1 MKRFLSL
8 VLSLVMVM
16 SLVTISAGA
25 KDFTDDEKITYD
37 EAVAVISEI
46 GVVSGDK
53 DGSFRPTD
61 SLTRQAAAKI
71 ICNMILGPTT
81 AVELHADTAPY
92 RDVPANYEFAG
103 YIAYC
108 QKQGIISGYND
119 GTFRPTAP
127 LTGYAFMKM
136 LLGALGYD
144 AKVEQYEGPNWSI
157 NVAKRALGIGLA
169 EGQTSE
175 FSGIKPVTR
184 EEAALYA
191 FNTLQADLVK
201 YGTRLTTN
209 VNGTEVTLA
218 SGEAESRTWE
228 SQQTRVNN
236 IREDNIVQ
244 FAEEYF
250 RKLEKE
256 RGRDD
261 FERPG
266 YTWLYDREEIGTY
279 VDWSLQVGENY
290 TKGVS
295 GRDLYDL
302 LDATNLK
309 ENDLTYYA
317 NGLVPGADNPT
328 ANDPASFANGGD
340 NIIVR
345 DDVNRANQKD
355 VGITGNGVLTQVFL
369 DKDHKEITVTSISTF
384 LVKATGDYNE
394 KREDAP
400 FDVYTK
406 YGDYTTGHSFTKNVD
421 IDDCAAVADVK
432 EDDWFLAKITYKNN
446 PGCNGTSDG
455 NVVELVEPEILDE
468 STVTKFSASKTG
480 LGNGNVTKV
489 TVGGTEYKNNENAYY
504 DTDVLDEYDAT
515 LLTDAKYNV
524 YLDEYGFFIGVDLFE
539 GTKNYVFITG
549 FDRPTSN
556 LSIKT
561 ADAAAIFLDGTMQ
574 NIKVNV
580 SATNDNIEDI
590 NTRYGGSDPGKHG
603 EYFLKW
609 DADLAVTAQD
619 DGMYAL
625 NRWFTYTTNKDGV
638 YTLKPATRM
647 VVRQYGVETTIK
659 TDNLFVD
666 DNVLVAA
673 DRPYQDLGASG
684 LYSVPAPYGAS
695 VTTRERVYGNDDSV
709 FLTVDTDEVDTSN
722 GSALA
727 ITEVTGVYTGVQ
739 SSEIEIDVASPLE
752 EAQVYIVYNSDNY
765 IIGAVIDGEG
775 DGGTG
780 VVAYVTSGP
789 KSERIEDGV
798 YYWEFEAVMNGTV
811 QTLTVKDSSR
821 KYLNTLRN
829 EADASHE
836 AIGDWVAGRPGAT
849 DPTPTT
855 AAELAVST
863 NTNWNKRDGLV
874 ELRFDADNYVTSIR
888 TIEEKDIYSYFGDK
902 RQAEGTDGF
911 GGANSIS
918 QGAADDYTPASYD
931 HTRSIDTSDAKVYR
945 VNGINGYMVGVGKT
959 WEHYGDAP
967 GTLFHYDSAP
977 SQLKLV
983 GRTLYTTTD
992 QHDEGLAL
1000 ASDAKAVL
1008 IQWENG
1014 DWETTEYSSVKSA
1027 VNSVAL
1033 NGDFEGEIVAALNS
1047 NGTAAWVVITNY
1059 NEVRR
1064 GSQTPQGR
1072 LSGIDART
1080 FTSPLSGWD
1089 GNPYN
1094 FSTTGV
1100 ITYALKTPVA
1110 NTNYTIVLEQ
1120 LNENGQWAEIDRW
1133 TARIGDTYDQGTL
1146 VGDPAWNVWESP
1158 FVGNYTSNRTYRLGC
1173 DGFYSMVAL
1182 LP

>member
-1 MKRFLSL
+1 MKKFLSL
-8 VLSLVMVM
+8 VLALVMTM

-25 KDFTDDEKITYD
+25 KDFTDDDKITYE

-108 QKQGIISGYND
+108 QKQGIISGYGD

-144 AKVEQYEGPNWSI
+144 AKVEQYEGANWSI

-175 FSGIKPVTR
+175 FSGIRPVTR

-201 YGTRLTTN
+201 YGTRLTTT
-209 VNGTEVTLA
+209 VNGAEVTLA

-279 VDWSLQVGENY
+279 VDWSLQVGEDY
-290 TKGVS
+290 TSGVS

-302 LDATNLK
+302 LGATNLS

-317 NGLVPGADNPT
+317 NGLVPDTDNPT
-328 ANDPASFANGGD
+328 APDSRSFTNGGD

-355 VGITGNGVLTQVFL
+355 VGITDDGVLTQVFL
-369 DKDHKEITVTSISTF
+369 DKDHKEITVTSISTW
-384 LVKATGDYNE
+384 LVQATGDYNE
-394 KREDAP
+394 NREDAP
-400 FDVYTK
+400 FDV
-406 YGDYTTGHSFTKNVD
+406 HSNYHGATISKNVD
-421 IDDCAAVADVK
+421 VDDCAAVADVK

-446 PGCNGTSDG
+446 PGNNGGD
-455 NVVELVEPEILDE
+455 VVELVEPEILDE
-468 STVTKFSASKTG
+468 STITKFSASSSGVSGRVNK
-480 LGNGNVTKV
+480 L
-489 TVGGTEYKNNENAYY
+489 TVGGTEYKDNANAYY
-504 DTDVLDEYDAT
+504 DTAVLGDYEEN

-556 LSIKT
+556 LTIQT
-561 ADAAAIFLDGTMQ
+561 ADAAGIFLDGTMRT
-574 NIKVNV
+574 IKVNV

-590 NTRYGGSDPGKHG
+590 NAQYAGPTERYG
-603 EYFLKW
+603 EYFMKW
-609 DADLAVTAQD
+609 DGNLQVQTGDN
-619 DGMYAL
+619 GMYAL
-625 NRWFTYTTNKDGV
+625 NRWFTYTTNSDGV

-647 VVRQYGVETTIK
+647 VIHKYTGPNEVKIK
-659 TDNLFVD
+659 TDSLYVD
-666 DNVLVAA
+666 DNVMVAGDKAYKDMNASTGLVSTV
-673 DRPYQDLGASG
+673 YNYTNTS
-684 LYSVPAPYGAS
+684 
-695 VTTRERVYGNDDSV
+695 RERVYGNDDSV
-709 FLTVDTDEVDTSN
+709 FLTVDTDKVDTSR
-722 GSALA
+722 GTALA
-727 ITEVTGVYTGVQ
+727 VTEVTGVYTGVQ
-739 SSEIEIDVASPLE
+739 NSEIDVEVTSPLE

-765 IIGAVIDGEG
+765 IVGAVIDGEG
-775 DGGTG
+775 DGGSGT
-780 VVAYVTSGP
+780 VAYVLSGP
-789 KSERIEDGV
+789 KSERVENGL
-798 YYWEFEAVMNGTV
+798 YYWEFDAVMNGTK
-811 QTLTVKDSSR
+811 QTLTVKDTTRAS
-821 KYLNTLRN
+821 LNDLRQESN
-829 EADASHE
+829 DIHE
-836 AIGDWVAGRPGAT
+836 DIGDAIARGKSF
-849 DPTPTT
+849 PTPDET
-855 AAELAVST
+855 LD
-863 NTNWNKRDGLV
+863 WNLRDGLV

-888 TIEEKDIYSYFGDK
+888 SIKEEDIYSYFGNK
-902 RQAEGTDGF
+902 YKTAGGNAF
-911 GGANSIS
+911 GGATSETDTANTDDYGDGTYLASNSI
-918 QGAADDYTPASYD
+918 A
-931 HTRSIDTSDAKVYR
+931 TSDAKAYR
-945 VNGINGYMVGVGKT
+945 VNGVNAYMVGVGKT
-959 WEHYGDAP
+959 WNEAANP
-967 GTLFHYDSAP
+967 STLNHYDSAP
-977 SQLKLV
+977 DTLKLV
-983 GRTLYTTTD
+983 GKTLYATAD
-992 QHDEGLAL
+992 QRDEGLAL

-1014 DWETTEYSSVKSA
+1014 DWETTEYSTVKGA
-1027 VNSVAL
+1027 VNNVAM
-1033 NGDFEGEIVAALNS
+1033 NPVTGKFEGEIVAALNS
-1047 NGTAAWVVITNY
+1047 NGTAAWVVITSY
-1059 NEVRR
+1059 NEIRR
-1064 GSQTPQGR
+1064 GSQQPQGR
-1072 LSGIDART
+1072 LTGIDART
-1080 FTSPLSGWD
+1080 IAAYGWD
-1089 GNPYN
+1089 Q
-1094 FSTTGV
+1094 SKRE
-1100 ITYALKTPVA
+1100 ITYEL
-1110 NTNYTIVLEQ
+1110 TNSVNGTRYTVVLEQ
-1120 LNENGQWAEIDRW
+1120 LLENGSWAEIDRW
-1133 TARIGDTYDQGTL
+1133 TVTGTVSDVYVSPK
-1146 VGDPAWNVWESP
+1146 VGE
-1158 FVGNYTSNRTYRLGC
+1158 YTANRTYRLGC
-1173 DGFYSMVAL
+1173 EGFYSMVAL
-1182 LP
+1182 K

>member
-1 MKRFLSL
+1 MKKFLSL
-8 VLSLVMVM
+8 VLALVMTM

-25 KDFTDDEKITYD
+25 KDFTDDDKITYD

-279 VDWSLQVGENY
+279 VDWSLQVGEDY
-290 TKGVS
+290 TSGVS

-302 LDATNLK
+302 LSVTNLK

-317 NGLVPGADNPT
+317 NGLEPGTGNPT
-328 ANDPASFANGGD
+328 APDSRSFANGGD
-340 NIIVR
+340 NIVVSS
-345 DDVNRANQKD
+345 DVTRANQKD
-355 VGITGNGVLTQVFL
+355 VGITDDGVLTQVFL
-369 DKDHKEITVTSISTF
+369 DKDHKEITVTSISTW
-384 LVKATGDYNE
+384 LVQATGDYNE

-400 FDVYTK
+400 FDV
-406 YGDYTTGHSFTKNVD
+406 HSNYHGRTMSKTVD
-421 IDDCAAVADVK
+421 VDDCGVVVDVK
-432 EDDWFLAKITYKNN
+432 EDDWFLAKITYKDN
-446 PGCNGTSDG
+446 PGTADANGDI
-455 NVVELVEPEILDE
+455 VELVKPEILDE
-468 STVTKFSASKTG
+468 STVTKFSASSSGVSGRVNK
-480 LGNGNVTKV
+480 L
-489 TVGGTEYKNNENAYY
+489 TVGGTEYKDNANAYY
-504 DTDVLDEYDAT
+504 DTAVLGDYEEN

-524 YLDEYGFFIGVDLFE
+524 YLDEYGNFIGVDLFE

-561 ADAAAIFLDGTMQ
+561 ADAAGIFLDGTMQ
-574 NIKVNV
+574 TIKVNV
-580 SATNDNIEDI
+580 TATNDNIEDV
-590 NTRYGGSDPGKHG
+590 NSHYAGGTNERQG
-603 EYFLKW
+603 EYFLPW
-609 DADLAVTAQD
+609 DGDLQVSAPDA
-619 DGMYAL
+619 GMYAL
-625 NRWFTYTTNKDGV
+625 NRWFTYTTNSDGV

-647 VVRQYGVETTIK
+647 VIHKYPTTPEVTIK
-659 TDNLFVD
+659 TDNLYVD
-666 DNVLVAA
+666 DNVMDGVKKPYA
-673 DRPYQDLGASG
+673 DLNSSTG
-684 LYSVPAPYGAS
+684 LNGGKPSWTYTADC
-695 VTTRERVYGNDDSV
+695 TERVYGNDDSV
-709 FLTVDTDEVDTSN
+709 FLTVDTDLVDTSR
-722 GSALA
+722 GDALA

-739 SSEIEIDVASPLE
+739 NSEIEIEVTSPLE

-775 DGGTG
+775 DGGSGT
-780 VVAYVTSGP
+780 VAYVTSGP
-789 KSERIEDGV
+789 KSERVENGV
-798 YYWEFEAVMNGTV
+798 YYWEFEAVLEGTI
-811 QTLTVKDSSR
+811 QTLTVKDTSR
-821 KYLNTLRN
+821 ASLNDLRD
-829 EADASHE
+829 EANDIHE
-836 AIGDWVAGRPGAT
+836 DIGDAIARGKSL
-849 DPTPTT
+849 PTPDET
-855 AAELAVST
+855 L
-863 NTNWNKRDGLV
+863 NWNEKDGLV

-902 RQAEGTDGF
+902 SQLLATNPGF
-911 GGANSIS
+911 GGATSIYT
-918 QGAADDYTPASYD
+918 GAADDYGVSTYPAA
-931 HTRSIDTSDAKVYR
+931 TAIATSDAKVYR
-945 VNGINGYMVGVGKT
+945 VNGINGYMVGAGKS
-959 WEHYGDAP
+959 WSMDG
-967 GTLFHYDSAP
+967 GTTLNHYDSAP
-977 SQLKLV
+977 TQLKLV
-983 GRTLYTTTD
+983 GRTLYATAD

-1014 DWETTEYSSVKSA
+1014 DWETTEYGTVKGA
-1027 VNSVAL
+1027 VNNVAM
-1033 NGDFEGEIVAALNS
+1033 NPVTGKFEGEIVAALNS
-1047 NGTAAWVVITNY
+1047 NGTAAWVVITSY

-1064 GSQTPQGR
+1064 GGTVQAPTVVNNVAVEY
-1072 LSGIDART
+1072 ID
-1080 FTSPLSGWD
+1080 PD
-1089 GNPYN
+1089 GNGNTAGINGDEFTAFKLYN
-1094 FSTTGV
+1094 TTAGQRYTVTMYTSFGGVTSTRTKVVTGSAGV
-1100 ITYALKTPVA
+1100 TECKTLATGFYGKLDEGTQITITCEEGVGTYVVPNKAGLKTS
-1110 NTNYTIVLEQ
+1110 
-1120 LNENGQWAEIDRW
+1120 
-1133 TARIGDTYDQGTL
+1133 YDL
-1146 VGDPAWNVWESP
+1146 
-1158 FVGNYTSNRTYRLGC
+1158 
-1173 DGFYSMVAL
+1173 
-1182 LP
+1182 